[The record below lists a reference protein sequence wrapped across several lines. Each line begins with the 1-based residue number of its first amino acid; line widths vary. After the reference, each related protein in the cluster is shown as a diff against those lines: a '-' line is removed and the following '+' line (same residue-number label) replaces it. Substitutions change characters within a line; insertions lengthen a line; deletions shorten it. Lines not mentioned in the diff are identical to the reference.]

1 MWERRIDDNP
11 TPLLPLNMLLE
22 HSRKVEKRPPG
33 RSQRAR
39 RALLVFL
46 AMSAAVHA
54 VVFGVLPG
62 LSHDPG
68 RTPVSVLEVTVLK
81 PETLPLSL
89 SEPVPQPLPSTRP
102 ESRRPQAEVEPQLRP
117 EPRAQVLALP
127 EPRQEERHSFSVD
140 AGFREPEPAAPEQK
154 TQVAS
159 VAVTPHGFN
168 AAYLRNPAP
177 RYPVASRRAGEQG
190 TVTLR
195 VLVSLDGLASRVA
208 VEKSSG
214 SPHLDAAALEA
225 VKAWRFTPARRG
237 VDAVESWMLVPIVF
251 RLEGAS

>member
-1 MWERRIDDNP
+1 M
-11 TPLLPLNMLLE
+11 NMLNE
-22 HSRKVEKRPPG
+22 RPRMVEKHPPR

-46 AMSAAVHA
+46 VMSAAVHA

-62 LSHDPG
+62 FSRDHGGTL
-68 RTPVSVLEVTVLK
+68 VSVLEVTMLK
-81 PETLPLSL
+81 PEPLPQSF
-89 SEPVPQPLPSTRP
+89 SEPVRQQLPSTRP
-102 ESRRPQAEVEPQLRP
+102 QLRRPPAEVEPQLRP

-127 EPRQEERHSFSVD
+127 EPRLEERHSFSAD
-140 AGFREPEPAAPEQK
+140 AGFRETEPAAPEQK

-159 VAVTPHGFN
+159 VAPTPPSFS
-168 AAYLRNPAP
+168 ASYLRNPPP
-177 RYPVASRRAGEQG
+177 RYPLTARRAGEQG

-195 VLVSLDGLASRVA
+195 VLVTPDGVASRVG

-225 VKAWRFTPARRG
+225 VKAWRFTPARQG
-237 VDAVESWMLVPIVF
+237 AKSVESWMLVPILF
-251 RLEGAS
+251 RLEGSS

>member
-1 MWERRIDDNP
+1 MWGRRIDDNP
-11 TPLLPLNMLLE
+11 TPPLSLNMLHE
-22 HSRKVEKRPPG
+22 PSRMVETRPAG

-62 LSHDPG
+62 FSRDHGGTL
-68 RTPVSVLEVTVLK
+68 VSVLEVTMLK
-81 PETLPLSL
+81 PEPLPLSF
-89 SEPVPQPLPSTRP
+89 SEPAPQQLPSHRP
-102 ESRRPQAEVEPQLRP
+102 EPRRPPAEVEPQLRP

-127 EPRQEERHSFSVD
+127 EPRPEERHSFSVD
-140 AGFREPEPAAPEQK
+140 AGFRETEPAAPEQK

-159 VAVTPHGFN
+159 VAVTPPGFN

-195 VLVSLDGLASRVA
+195 VLVSLDGLVSRVA

-225 VKAWRFTPARRG
+225 VKAWHFTPARRG
-237 VDAVESWMLVPIVF
+237 TEAIESWVLVPIVF

>member
-1 MWERRIDDNP
+1 MLYERSRI
-11 TPLLPLNMLLE
+11 
-22 HSRKVEKRPPG
+22 VEKRPPG
-33 RSQRAR
+33 RSRRAR

-46 AMSAAVHA
+46 VMSAAVHA
-54 VVFGVLPG
+54 VAFGVLPG
-62 LSHDPG
+62 FSHDPG

-81 PETLPLSL
+81 PEMLPLSF
-89 SEPVPQPLPSTRP
+89 SEPVPQRFPSTRP
-102 ESRRPQAEVEPQLRP
+102 ESLRPPAGVEPQLRP
-117 EPRAQVLALP
+117 EPQVLALP
-127 EPRQEERHSFSVD
+127 EPRPGGRHSFSVD

-154 TQVAS
+154 SQVVS
-159 VAVTPHGFN
+159 VAVTPPGFN

-177 RYPVASRRAGEQG
+177 HYPLAARRAAEQG

-195 VLVSLDGLASRVA
+195 VLVTREGLASRVA

-237 VDAVESWMLVPIVF
+237 ADAVESWMLVPIVF
-251 RLEGAS
+251 RLEGSS